1 MEKGTPKEG
10 QNHHRVAIVT
20 GASTG
25 IGRATAR
32 ALLEDGWHV
41 VLASRR
47 EDALNEVVRAYRA
60 AGSEDSRAIAVPTDV
75 SDPASVQRLF
85 DVTRETFGRLDLLF
99 NNAGLGVEGVSVE
112 ALSIDRWKQLM
123 DVNVTGTLL
132 CTQAAFR
139 QMRAQTPSG
148 GRIINNGSLSA
159 HVPRLHS
166 ADYTASKHAVH
177 GLTKASALDGR
188 QYGIAVCQIDFG
200 NAQTHMTAKMGAGTL
215 QANGER
221 VPEPVM
227 DVSHAARSVAYMAS
241 LPLEANVQF
250 MTVMATS
257 MPFIGRG

>member
-1 MEKGTPKEG
+1 MEQGTTNEG
-10 QNHHRVAIVT
+10 TKASRVAIVT

-25 IGRATAR
+25 IGRATTR
-32 ALLEDGWHV
+32 ALLDDGWCV
-41 VLASRR
+41 ALASRR
-47 EDALNEVVRAYRA
+47 VDALNEVVHAYCEARGDRA
-60 AGSEDSRAIAVPTDV
+60 RAIAVPTDV
-75 SDPASVQRLF
+75 SDPASVQQLF
-85 DVTRETFGRLDLLF
+85 DVTREAFGRLDLLF

-139 QMRAQTPSG
+139 QMRAQSPRG

-166 ADYTASKHAVH
+166 ADYTASKHAVS
-177 GLTKASALDGR
+177 GLTKACALDGR

-200 NAQTHMTAKMGAGTL
+200 NAQTDMTAKMGAGTL

-221 VPEPVM
+221 ALEPVM

-250 MTVMATS
+250 MTVMATA